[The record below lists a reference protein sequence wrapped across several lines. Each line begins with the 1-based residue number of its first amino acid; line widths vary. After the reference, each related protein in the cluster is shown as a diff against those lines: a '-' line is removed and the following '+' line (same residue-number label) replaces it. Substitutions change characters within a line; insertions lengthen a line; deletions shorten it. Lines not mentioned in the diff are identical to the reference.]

1 MPGQVGPRLG
11 GVPLSFHGEKICIK
25 YAYVKEGFDIVEGS
39 NIAACHILRMIMCTE
54 WNSQRRIRGFYGDLS
69 PPERGSCELLA
80 FVRNGLQFFQV
91 ELEHRGPLS

>member
-1 MPGQVGPRLG
+1 MLRQVGPCLG
-11 GVPLSFHGEKICIK
+11 LVPLRFHGKRVCII
-25 YAYVKEGFDIVEGS
+25 YAYIKEGFDLVEGS

-54 WNSQRRIRGFYGDLS
+54 WNSQRRIREIYGDLS